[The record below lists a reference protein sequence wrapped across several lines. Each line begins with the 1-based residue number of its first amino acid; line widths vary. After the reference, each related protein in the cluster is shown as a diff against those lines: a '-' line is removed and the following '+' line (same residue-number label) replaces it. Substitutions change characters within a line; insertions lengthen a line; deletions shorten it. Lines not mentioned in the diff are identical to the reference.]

1 MPVGRSSFCGGPLF
15 GLRRAG
21 HSVFADWIWEDC
33 RDHGASFLLGSN
45 RVLVV
50 EPTDVLRRQ
59 TSAHFGELSTLR
71 KLKVLPAEAG
81 NPHVHPQKGRPLS
94 ADEWLAFR
102 TFDVVVST
110 PASTSPVLEPVS
122 PADLFD
128 LIIFDEAHHAPADAE
143 CVSRSLLP
151 RQVCLLD
158 GYSIQAR

>member
-1 MPVGRSSFCGGPLF
+1 M
-15 GLRRAG
+15 
-21 HSVFADWIWEDC
+21 
-33 RDHGASFLLGSN
+33 
-45 RVLVV
+45 LVV

-94 ADEWLAFR
+94 ADEWLAFQ

-128 LIIFDEAHHAPADAE
+128 LIIFDEAHHAPADTWSAYLGHY
-143 CVSRSLLP
+143 SAPSL
-151 RQVCLLD
+151 
-158 GYSIQAR
+158 SS